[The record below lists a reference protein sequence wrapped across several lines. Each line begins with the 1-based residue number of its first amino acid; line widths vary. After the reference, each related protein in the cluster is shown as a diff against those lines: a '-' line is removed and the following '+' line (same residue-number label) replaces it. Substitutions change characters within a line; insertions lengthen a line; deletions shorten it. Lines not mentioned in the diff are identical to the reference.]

1 MGCLQSPFFQCS
13 SVFWTG
19 CCSINITG
27 SPGTFQFTSSLKSIF
42 IILGSFFLNTTL
54 SNLIF
59 KVNVFNNISKKDRE
73 TAEVATASY
82 SAKLLFL
89 KIPIF
94 LRKQWWKS
102 CYPSQLQ
109 NKGILFPLKVLYQIA
124 GASLLKIFSGILNWE
139 NGKKWQIKK
148 EKSYLQNS
156 KKNCHDS
163 LIY

>member
-1 MGCLQSPFFQCS
+1 M
-13 SVFWTG
+13 
-19 CCSINITG
+19 
-27 SPGTFQFTSSLKSIF
+27 
-42 IILGSFFLNTTL
+42 

-124 GASLLKIFSGILNWE
+124 GASLLKIFFRYSEMGKWE
-139 NGKKWQIKK
+139 KMTNQ
-148 EKSYLQNS
+148 
-156 KKNCHDS
+156 
-163 LIY
+163 